1 MKEVSASEQSA
12 YEELQDYTLGLG
24 DPGFLH
30 QILVDTWA
38 LRHADEGTGPMAV
51 AFALASLY
59 LHFERGFTG
68 REAQRVHMLLAQRK
82 REWPRFPLPEKRS
95 PITASE
101 VLAAPAGEERNRA
114 IEAWAEELWAAYRG
128 SHQAIADL
136 LERFGIG

>member
-1 MKEVSASEQSA
+1 MPKVTEPEQRA
-12 YEELQDYTLGLG
+12 YEELQVYTLSLG

-38 LRHADEGTGPMAV
+38 LRHAGEETRPMAV

-68 REAQRVHMLLAQRK
+68 RAAQRVHMHLARRD
-82 REWPRFPLPEKRS
+82 REWPRFVLPEDRGRT
-95 PITASE
+95 TASQ

-114 IEAWAEELWAAYRG
+114 IEAWAAELWAAYRD
-128 SHQAIADL
+128 SHQPIAEL
-136 LERFGIG
+136 LEQLGIG